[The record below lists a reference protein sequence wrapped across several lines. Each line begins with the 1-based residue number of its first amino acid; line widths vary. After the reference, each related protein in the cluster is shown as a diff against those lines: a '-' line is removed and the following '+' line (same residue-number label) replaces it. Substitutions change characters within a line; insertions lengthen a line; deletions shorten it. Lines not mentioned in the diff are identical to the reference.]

1 MKRRPCQTGWAM
13 RASPVRRW
21 PTSWAMSATRTRRR
35 RRPHKRWGCQ
45 SLCRVHWKL
54 CRDVEYYYTCSS
66 EKTCSHY
73 HENPVYQASLTCFF
87 FCGLAYR
94 RPAETAGAPAAVQA
108 GGWSKKRTHAWRR
121 PAGISDSHPGGR
133 TGAGDK
139 TAQAGR
145 TQNLRIAIF
154 FVLVIPTFIP
164 SDFFCTSCLQQ
175 LLICFGFRGLCTDV
189 KAQIRKTQDKVKHLQ
204 TRINIRVFSQMEFVD
219 KKNICWCDADIVD
232 CNLLFIYFLIVE
244 TKMTT
249 RQN

>member
-1 MKRRPCQTGWAM
+1 MIM
-13 RASPVRRW
+13 RIQFIRLLWLV
-21 PTSWAMSATRTRRR
+21 
-35 RRPHKRWGCQ
+35 
-45 SLCRVHWKL
+45 
-54 CRDVEYYYTCSS
+54 
-66 EKTCSHY
+66 
-73 HENPVYQASLTCFF
+73 FF
-87 FCGLAYR
+87 SCGLAYR
-94 RPAETAGAPAAVQA
+94 RSAETAGAPAAVQA

-133 TGAGDK
+133 IGAGDK

-145 TQNLRIAIF
+145 TQNLRIAVF

-219 KKNICWCDADIVD
+219 KKNICWCYADIVD